1 MTRYVVAI
9 LIALTM
15 PTRAEDNKGSANSYM
30 PGCRGFIADNWATGE
45 RNAYQRG
52 QCIGFIAGLIY
63 EASGTDLCVPSGVTH
78 EQGVR
83 VVIAYIDA
91 RPQRMHES
99 FGQLAHEA
107 LTAAWPCKR

>member
-1 MTRYVVAI
+1 MMKLIAAV

-15 PTRAEDNKGSANSYM
+15 PASAADNKGSANSYM
-30 PGCRGFIADNWATGE
+30 PGCRGFIADNWATGD
-45 RNAYQRG
+45 AYQRG

-63 EASGTDLCVPSGVTH
+63 EASGTDLCLPSGVTH

-83 VVIAYIDA
+83 VVIAYIEG

-99 FGQLAHEA
+99 FGQLAREA